1 MKVIKKKQRNIL
13 KKLSELRRPKKNVRN
28 HSIKQIEEFKRSVQ
42 MFGQIRPI
50 VIDED
55 NVILA
60 GNGLFMALEALGRTE
75 ADCYVAAGL
84 TEAGKKKLML
94 ADNRIFNLGVD
105 DLQAFEEI
113 ILELDHDFDIPGY
126 DADLLETLV
135 IDVGAAD
142 TLMGGYGIISDDT
155 KQEMERAGERYAK
168 EDQSFAD
175 AAERIIPTQSEIP
188 HSIAGNDSPAIPEET
203 VSALADQ
210 PDLPQRF
217 MLCPK
222 CGEKIWL

>member
-1 MKVIKKKQRNIL
+1 MKVIK

-84 TEAGKKKLML
+84 TEAGTKKLML

-175 AAERIIPTQSEIP
+175 AADRIIPTQSESP
-188 HSIAGNDSPAIPEET
+188 HSIAGNDSPSIPEEA